1 MFKLLST
8 ATEAVIP
15 GLAHDAFVRDGR
27 LTSSV
32 LCIITG
38 VVVKRAHHLA
48 ILSGLSLSSVN
59 WHLRIAIVVL
69 GLGAKLLAGLLLNGI
84 SHQNHVSTATTSPW
98 RGASSASSSGRHVKR
113 LPGQV
118 VCRVFIVPTREDV
131 LRQIS
136 VLVEHGKTI
145 GLSGFG
151 QLSFYFGKLK
161 GRQN

>member
-59 WHLRIAIVVL
+59 RHLRIAIIVL

-84 SHQNHVSTATTSPW
+84 SHQNHVSTATTSP
-98 RGASSASSSGRHVKR
+98 
-113 LPGQV
+113 
-118 VCRVFIVPTREDV
+118 
-131 LRQIS
+131 
-136 VLVEHGKTI
+136 
-145 GLSGFG
+145 
-151 QLSFYFGKLK
+151 
-161 GRQN
+161 